1 MSAFCVV
8 CFVIVGAVVALSA
21 QSLSPHTLTEGV
33 SLSCCDGAASE
44 SVLKLRL
51 LDGRLLYLFRD
62 YRRFLSHLLPVQIW
76 AVLIHT
82 SLIFVILRYM

>member
-1 MSAFCVV
+1 M
-8 CFVIVGAVVALSA
+8 IVGAVVALSA
-21 QSLSPHTLTEGV
+21 QSLSPHTLTGV
-33 SLSCCDGAASE
+33 SLSSCDGAASE

-51 LDGRLLYLFRD
+51 LDSRLLYLFHG

-82 SLIFVILRYM
+82 SLIFVIL

>member
-33 SLSCCDGAASE
+33 SLSSCDGAV

-51 LDGRLLYLFRD
+51 LDGRLLYLFHD
-62 YRRFLSHLLPVQIW
+62 YRRFLSHLLPVQMW

-82 SLIFVILRYM
+82 CLIFVIL